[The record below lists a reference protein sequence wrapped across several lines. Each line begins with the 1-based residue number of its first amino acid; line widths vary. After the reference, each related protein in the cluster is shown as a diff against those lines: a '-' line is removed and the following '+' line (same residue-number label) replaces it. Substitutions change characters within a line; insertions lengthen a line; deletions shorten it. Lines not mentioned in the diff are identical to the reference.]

1 RPLPGTTRSLA
12 TSRCRPACRR
22 PTPRPAS
29 RTRSTS
35 RQRRPRQ
42 KARPPPRNRPHT
54 RLPRRRQ
61 RRPRRRRLP
70 SGRSWSARLPLR
82 SRPPSSSCFSCS
94 FAAAALAAPVTA
106 TEPPDSGR
114 QVVERGVAPLADDVR
129 GDPLPECRAQ
139 PVEPGTE
146 LVAVALHDAFDREI
160 RDPAPGQA
168 LQQVPGGPLDE
179 LLRVRP
185 ERAALVAKVRVG
197 VAGQQRQPVGGLEA
211 RVHLLDH
218 QRVRRIG
225 HRAARQHQLAGPDA
239 VGADWKVLV
248 EADASP
254 DRAPDGGIVDE
265 ERQGLVAYLIA
276 HPIPPPVWPAAEAL
290 AEAER
295 GQRIALQ
302 WRLLPAVDA
311 ADRRVLEGRRQVTE
325 PVAV

>member
-1 RPLPGTTRSLA
+1 PPHHRDASLDA
-12 TSRCRPACRR
+12 RTA
-22 PTPRPAS
+22 TPRPPPVS
-29 RTRSTS
+29 YTTLFRSS

-42 KARPPPRNRPHT
+42 KARPPPRNRPHA

-129 GDPLPECRAQ
+129 GDPLPERRAQ

-160 RDPAPGQA
+160 RDPAPGET

-179 LLRVRP
+179 LLRV
-185 ERAALVAKVRVG
+185 
-197 VAGQQRQPVGGLEA
+197 
-211 RVHLLDH
+211 
-218 QRVRRIG
+218 
-225 HRAARQHQLAGPDA
+225 
-239 VGADWKVLV
+239 
-248 EADASP
+248 
-254 DRAPDGGIVDE
+254 
-265 ERQGLVAYLIA
+265 
-276 HPIPPPVWPAAEAL
+276 
-290 AEAER
+290 
-295 GQRIALQ
+295 
-302 WRLLPAVDA
+302 
-311 ADRRVLEGRRQVTE
+311 
-325 PVAV
+325 